1 MSLILT
7 ILILISGN
15 NNYTDNI
22 SEFNKV
28 KREAE
33 FAYNDENYHLA
44 VEKYSY
50 LIDSLNYQN
59 DAAKLNLAHSLYQ
72 MDEID
77 KAKTIYSD
85 ISNSKD
91 KEIKS
96 IANQQLGVFESR
108 GKNLQK
114 SLDFFKKSLMANP
127 SNEDAR
133 YNYELVKKK
142 LEEEQNQEN
151 QDQDKKQDQDQNQD
165 QKDQDQNQDQKDQK
179 NQQQNKEQ
187 EQKEQEQKSEEDK
200 KKEEQENKEEQKE
213 QGQKD
218 KEDEQKPEPK
228 EGEEQNPEEMKN
240 QAQPGEPNFEEKEIS
255 KEMAEMI
262 LQAMRNKELQYLQQI
277 KRKPQKPVNK
287 DKPDW

>member
-22 SEFNKV
+22 HEFNKV

-44 VEKYSY
+44 AEKYSY

-91 KEIKS
+91 KEIRS

-114 SLDFFKKSLMANP
+114 SLDYFKKALIANP

-165 QKDQDQNQDQKDQK
+165 QKDQKNQDQKDQK
-179 NQQQNKEQ
+179 NQNQNKEQ
-187 EQKEQEQKSEEDK
+187 EQKEQEQKSEEEK
-200 KKEEQENKEEQKE
+200 KKEEQQNKEEQKE

-218 KEDEQKPEPK
+218 KEEEQKPEPK
-228 EGEEQNPEEMKN
+228 EGEEQNPDEMKN
-240 QAQPGEPNFEEKEIS
+240 QTQPGEPNFEEKEIS

-262 LQAMRNKELQYLQQI
+262 LQAMRNKELQYLQQL
-277 KRKPQKPVNK
+277 KRKPQKPVDK

>member
-1 MSLILT
+1 MSLILS
-7 ILILISGN
+7 ILILISG

-22 SEFNKV
+22 SEFNKI

-44 VEKYSY
+44 AEKYSY

-77 KAKTIYSD
+77 KAKTIYSY

-91 KEIKS
+91 KEIRS

-114 SLDFFKKSLMANP
+114 SLDYFKKALMANP

-151 QDQDKKQDQDQNQD
+151 QDQDKKQDQDQNQKD
-165 QKDQDQNQDQKDQK
+165 QKDQKNQDQKDQK
-179 NQQQNKEQ
+179 NQNQNKEQ
-187 EQKEQEQKSEEDK
+187 EQKEQEQKSEEEK
-200 KKEEQENKEEQKE
+200 KKEEQQNKEEQKE
-213 QGQKD
+213 HGQKD
-218 KEDEQKPEPK
+218 KEEEQKPEPK

-262 LQAMRNKELQYLQQI
+262 LQAMRNKELQYLQQL
-277 KRKPQKPVNK
+277 KRKPQKPVDK

>member
-1 MSLILT
+1 MSLILS
-7 ILILISGN
+7 ILILISG

-22 SEFNKV
+22 SEFNKI

-44 VEKYSY
+44 AEKYSY

-91 KEIKS
+91 KEIRS

-114 SLDFFKKSLMANP
+114 SLDYFKKALMANP

-151 QDQDKKQDQDQNQD
+151 QDQDKKQDQDQNQKD
-165 QKDQDQNQDQKDQK
+165 QKDQKNQDQKDQK
-179 NQQQNKEQ
+179 NQNQNKEQ
-187 EQKEQEQKSEEDK
+187 EQKEQEQKSEEEK
-200 KKEEQENKEEQKE
+200 KKEEQQNKEEQKE
-213 QGQKD
+213 HGQKD
-218 KEDEQKPEPK
+218 KEEEQKPEPK

-262 LQAMRNKELQYLQQI
+262 LQAMRNKELQYLQQL
-277 KRKPQKPVNK
+277 KRKPQKPVDK